1 MGLLSLIVRK
11 ATRPIRSKVNGVI
24 GEAKVDK
31 KLNPLIFGKVNH
43 KQINNYIIQ
52 DEQGKTY
59 QIDHIEIRENGIFCI
74 ETKNYSG
81 YVYGNENNT
90 YWTQTFY
97 NGDKFKFYNPVKQ
110 NKSHCYHLSKLLDNK
125 YKINSVVVMV
135 GNNSDKINCGNVIDL
150 NELPRF
156 LKDFNNGVNLSIEEI
171 DIIYNKLLKNKINI
185 SNKEH
190 VQNIKK
196 TQKDVDKNICPRCG
210 GKLIL
215 RNGRQ
220 GEFYGCEN
228 FPKCR
233 FTKQK

>member
-1 MGLLSLIVRK
+1 MVLSVL
-11 ATRPIRSKVNGVI
+11 
-24 GEAKVDK
+24 
-31 KLNPLIFGKVNH
+31 KLKT
-43 KQINNYIIQ
+43 IQ
-52 DEQGKTY
+52 GM
-59 QIDHIEIRENGIFCI
+59 
-74 ETKNYSG
+74 
-81 YVYGNENNT
+81 YVYGNENST

-97 NGDKFKFYNPVKQ
+97 NGDKFRHYNPVKQ

-135 GNNSDKINCGNVIDL
+135 GNNADKINCGNVINL

-156 LKDFNNGVNLSIEEI
+156 LKDFNNGVNLSIEEM
-171 DIIYNKLLKNKINI
+171 DMIYNKLLKNKINI

-215 RNGRQ
+215 RNGKQ